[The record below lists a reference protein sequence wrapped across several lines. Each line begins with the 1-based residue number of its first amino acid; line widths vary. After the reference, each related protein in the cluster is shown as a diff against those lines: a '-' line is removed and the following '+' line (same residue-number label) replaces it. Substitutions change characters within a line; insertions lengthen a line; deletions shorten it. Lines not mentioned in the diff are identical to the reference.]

1 MRRTRRQCV
10 SVWVWRR
17 ERRRVHADAYGILAG
32 CGGGWWTFAE
42 NGLLRRSLMERCHS
56 CREIGEYC
64 SARKMTEFDVSGC
77 GLAEERLKAWK
88 E

>member
-1 MRRTRRQCV
+1 VFRFGFGTE
-10 SVWVWRR
+10 S
-17 ERRRVHADAYGILAG
+17 ADVYMLTLPYGILAG

-64 SARKMTEFDVSGC
+64 SARKMTEFDVSGLWT
-77 GLAEERLKAWK
+77 GGGEVEGVDGVD
-88 E
+88 